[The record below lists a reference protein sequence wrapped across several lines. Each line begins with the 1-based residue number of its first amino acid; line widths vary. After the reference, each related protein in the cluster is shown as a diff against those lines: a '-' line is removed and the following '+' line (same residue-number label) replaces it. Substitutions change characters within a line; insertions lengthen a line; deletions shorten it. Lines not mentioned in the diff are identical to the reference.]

1 MLAVSR
7 RFMQNLVESYKILK
21 MYLSTKYQRFFQI
34 FGELHRILK
43 KPCSCFHSF
52 WRMQNLTDHLGTGFS
67 IRVWKKNGKNPD
79 II

>member
-34 FGELHRILK
+34 FAELHRILK
-43 KPCSCFHSF
+43 KPGSCFQKLF
-52 WRMQNLTDHLGTGFS
+52 GDLWRISDHLGTSFS
-67 IRVWKKNGKNPD
+67 I
-79 II
+79 